1 MNNNKVFVLLLTVGT
16 AVSFILGSSYLTAA
30 VGQIPPLQIQTAMAQ
45 NDITTAIAS
54 LSTSTAST
62 NQTNSSITL
71 GNPDF
76 IEQDKATPP
85 KPVTINGVT
94 HGLQTSYSGSGTVK
108 GVNFSVNGT
117 VFIVPRSD
125 SESADLVGHADITTT
140 DGEKGTYSFYSLGH
154 MDNATGSTKDNGAA
168 FFSTNSTSGGKL
180 STLNDLVIVFK
191 DQNDKAGNGMTV
203 GWEWK

>member
-1 MNNNKVFVLLLTVGT
+1 MNNNKPFVLLLTVGT
-16 AVSFILGSSYLTAA
+16 AVSFICGSSCLAAAA
-30 VGQIPPLQIQTAMAQ
+30 VGPIPPLQIQTAMAQ

-54 LSTSTAST
+54 LPALTTAT

-94 HGLQTSYSGSGTVK
+94 QGLQTSYSGSGTVK

-117 VFIVPRSD
+117 VFILPRSE
-125 SESADLVGHADITTT
+125 SRSADLIGHANITTT

-154 MDNATGSTKDNGAA
+154 MDNATGSTRDNGAA
-168 FFSTNSTSGGKL
+168 FFHTNSSGKL
-180 STLNDLVIVFK
+180 SIVNDLVIVFK

>member
-1 MNNNKVFVLLLTVGT
+1 MNNNKPFLLLLTVGT
-16 AVSFILGSSYLTAA
+16 AVSFILGSSCLTGT
-30 VGQIPPLQIQTAMAQ
+30 VGSIHPLQIQTAMAQ
-45 NDITTAIAS
+45 NDIPTAIAS
-54 LSTSTAST
+54 LPTSTTAT

-76 IEQDKATPP
+76 TEQDKATPP
-85 KPVTINGVT
+85 KPVIINGVT

-117 VFIVPRSD
+117 VFIVPRID
-125 SESADLVGHADITTT
+125 GSADLIGHANIATT

-168 FFSTNSTSGGKL
+168 FFHTNSSGKL
-180 STLNDLVIVFK
+180 SIVKDLVIVFK
-191 DQNDKAGNGMTV
+191 DQNDKAGNGKTV

>member
-1 MNNNKVFVLLLTVGT
+1 MNNNNVSVLLLTVGT
-16 AVSFILGSSYLTAA
+16 AVSFILGSSCLTAA
-30 VGQIPPLQIQTAMAQ
+30 AVGPIPPLQIQTAMAQ

-54 LSTSTAST
+54 LPASTTAT
-62 NQTNSSITL
+62 NQTDSSITL
-71 GNPDF
+71 GNPVF
-76 IEQDKATPP
+76 IEHDKATPP
-85 KPVTINGVT
+85 KPVFINGVT

-108 GVNFSVNGT
+108 GVDFSVNGT

-125 SESADLVGHADITTT
+125 SGSADLIGHADITTT
-140 DGEKGTYSFYSLGH
+140 DGEKGTYKFYSLGH

-168 FFSTNSTSGGKL
+168 FFHTNSSGKL
-180 STLNDLVIVFK
+180 SIVKDLVIIFK